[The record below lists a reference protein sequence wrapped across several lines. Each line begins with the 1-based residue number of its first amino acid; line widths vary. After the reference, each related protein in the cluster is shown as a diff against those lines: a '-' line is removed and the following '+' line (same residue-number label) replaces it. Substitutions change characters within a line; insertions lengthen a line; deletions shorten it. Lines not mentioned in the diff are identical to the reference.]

1 MKQLQL
7 FFNRFKIY
15 INNSIWLLI
24 GLVLRTLIAIFIV
37 SKIANEIGTEDFGWY
52 NLAISVFT
60 VLYAISTLGVDS
72 SFLIKHYV
80 KADFSPPI
88 ILGSAF
94 YSRIIAATI
103 ILVGLS
109 IWIFFFGNE
118 TNYWVILIASFSI
131 LFQSSEVIKSYYQ
144 WKLKA
149 KVYVSISAIT
159 LIIESIFLLYGLYK
173 GYGLFYFMV
182 VYTSERLLILIGLLF
197 RIHSEMNFSSI
208 KIDKGFLKILLKQ
221 SWPLLLGALLT
232 ALYARFDQIL
242 IKYFLSIE
250 DLGIYGT
257 GIILSQLWLI
267 IPGLIIPVL
276 FPKIADLKHQTD
288 KKRYYD
294 LILFL
299 YGILNYIAIG
309 IIIFIFLFG
318 EFIVLSLYGEAYMDS
333 VYILKILIVN
343 IIILFQSHLTSS
355 LMIIED
361 QEKYLFKIK
370 LVSVITNISLNVL
383 FLSTFGVR
391 YAAYS
396 LLISSVLSW
405 IIMAFFNKKMFMLLK
420 LNVKSFL
427 MPFYVKQL
435 LK

>member
-1 MKQLQL
+1 MKQLQIL
-7 FFNRFKIY
+7 FNRFKIY

-60 VLYAISTLGVDS
+60 VLYAVSTLGFDS

-80 KADFSPPI
+80 KGNYTPSTI
-88 ILGSAF
+88 IGTAL
-94 YSRIIAATI
+94 YSRIIAA
-103 ILVGLS
+103 ILILIGLS
-109 IWIFFFGNE
+109 LWIFIAGNE
-118 TNYWVILIASFSI
+118 TNYWVIVIASFSI

-159 LIIESIFLLYGLYK
+159 LIIESIFLIYGLYK
-173 GYGLFYFMV
+173 GFGLFYFMII
-182 VYTSERLLILIGLLF
+182 YTLERLLILIGLF
-197 RIHSEMNFSSI
+197 FKINSEI
-208 KIDKGFLKILLKQ
+208 KLSTIKLDINFLKILLKQ

-232 ALYARFDQIL
+232 ALYARFDQLL

-276 FPKIADLKHQTD
+276 FPKIAELKHLTD

-299 YGILNYIAIG
+299 YGILNYIAIA
-309 IIIFIFLFG
+309 IIVFIFFFG
-318 EFIVLSLYGEAYMDS
+318 EFIILTLYGDAYIDS
-333 VYILKILIVN
+333 VLILKILIVN

-361 QEKYLFKIK
+361 QEKFLFKIK
-370 LVSVITNISLNVL
+370 LVSVITNITLNIL
-383 FLSTFGVR
+383 FLSTFGVK

-396 LLISSVLSW
+396 LLISSILSW
-405 IIMAFFNKKMFMLLK
+405 IVMAFFNKKMTVLLK
-420 LNVKSFL
+420 LNFKSFM
-427 MPFYVKQL
+427 MPFYLKKL